1 MQVRLCDVESVDML
15 DKRGYLTV
23 CLTLGK
29 SSSSSGGGGSSNH
42 LSSSSSSSTADGGK
56 IYLRKADG
64 IRDWHSSIQVHLH
77 YTIYIKSSI
86 IFFLVL
92 LFQVEKI
99 FLKNNFFHAVIV
111 FDVFI

>member
-29 SSSSSGGGGSSNH
+29 SSSSSGGAGSSNH
-42 LSSSSSSSTADGGK
+42 LSSSSSSSSTADGGK

-64 IRDWHSSIQVHLH
+64 IRDWHSSIKVHLL
-77 YTIYIKSSI
+77 YIFYITSKIY
-86 IFFLVL
+86 FLL
-92 LFQVEKI
+92 
-99 FLKNNFFHAVIV
+99 
-111 FDVFI
+111 